1 MIKTKV
7 LFLCTGNSCRT
18 QMAEAMLRQIAGDR
32 FEITSAGANPTTI
45 DPDAIE
51 AMQEIDIDI
60 SRQETKVV
68 DPFLGSRFSYVIS
81 LCDRDRERTCP
92 IFPGA
97 IWRQQWP
104 LDNPN
109 AAHSPA
115 ERKALVR
122 RLRDEIQQRVYEF
135 ASQH

>member
-18 QMAEAMLRQIAGDR
+18 QMAEAMLRQIAGER
-32 FEITSAGANPTTI
+32 FDVTSAGAHPTPL
-45 DPDAIE
+45 DPDAVE
-51 AMQEIDIDI
+51 AMREIGIDI
-60 SRQETKVV
+60 SHQETKVV
-68 DPFLGSRFSYVIS
+68 DGYLGRRFSYVIS
-81 LCDRDRERTCP
+81 LCDREQERACP

-97 IWRQQWP
+97 IWRQKWP

-109 AAHSPA
+109 AADTPA

-122 RLRDEIQQRVYEF
+122 RLRDEIQQRVFEF
-135 ASQH
+135 AREH